1 MVSCPQYVRRGQSPT
16 KLTTLLPHPLKFEG
30 PDTPGTPHPP
40 RSSEAAPGDA
50 ERSAL
55 KRLVKDA
62 VAEALVEQRGYL
74 QSLISETLE
83 ELALAEAM
91 REVEA
96 VQHAR
101 PHQSFRQVEG
111 KA

>member
-1 MVSCPQYVRRGQSPT
+1 M
-16 KLTTLLPHPLKFEG
+16 
-30 PDTPGTPHPP
+30 PG
-40 RSSEAAPGDA
+40 AA
-50 ERSAL
+50 ERSAF
-55 KRLVKDA
+55 KRLVKEA
-62 VAEALVEQRGYL
+62 VAEALEEQRAYFQDL
-74 QSLISETLE
+74 LSETLE

-96 VQHAR
+96 AQHAR

>member
-1 MVSCPQYVRRGQSPT
+1 M
-16 KLTTLLPHPLKFEG
+16 
-30 PDTPGTPHPP
+30 PDTPGTPRAP
-40 RSSEAAPGDA
+40 RPTGEAEPGGA

-55 KRLVKDA
+55 KRLVKEA
-62 VAEALVEQRGYL
+62 VAEALEEQRAYFQDL
-74 QSLISETLE
+74 LAETLE

-96 VQHAR
+96 AQHAR
-101 PHQSFRQVEG
+101 PHPSFRQVEG

>member
-1 MVSCPQYVRRGQSPT
+1 M
-16 KLTTLLPHPLKFEG
+16 

-40 RSSEAAPGDA
+40 RPAVDAAPGTA
-50 ERSAL
+50 ERAAL
-55 KRLVKDA
+55 KRLVKEA
-62 VAEALVEQRGYL
+62 VAEALEEQRGYL
-74 QSLISETLE
+74 QTLISETLE

-101 PHQSFRQVEG
+101 PHRSFRQVEG